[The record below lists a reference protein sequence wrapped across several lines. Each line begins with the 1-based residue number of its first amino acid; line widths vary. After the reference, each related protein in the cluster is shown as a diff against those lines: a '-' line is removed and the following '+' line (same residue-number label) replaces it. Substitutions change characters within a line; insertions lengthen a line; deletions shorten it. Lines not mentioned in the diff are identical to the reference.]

1 MTFLR
6 WTAVALLA
14 LALLPVGSAFTAG
27 NTGEGASA
35 ISGYRVSQL
44 RFVAAA
50 SDPTRIGAVSF
61 ALTPAAARTVRV
73 RLSAGGDWYP
83 CKNDGGRVTCITAQ
97 QPAVAS
103 ATALDVVAFS

>member
-6 WTAVALLA
+6 WIAFVLLA
-14 LALLPVGSAFTAG
+14 LAVLPVGSAFTAR

-50 SDPTRIGAVSF
+50 SDPTRIAAVSF
-61 ALTPAAARTVRV
+61 ALAPAKARTVRV
-73 RLSAGGDWYP
+73 RLSAGGAWYP
-83 CKNDGGRVTCITAQ
+83 CENNAGHVVCATTQ
-97 QPAVAS
+97 QPSVAS